1 MKFFKRS
8 KSNSVEKTS
17 FQQMI
22 LEQLDIQKQN
32 NKNKKNFNL
41 NLTCHTKINSK

>member
-22 LEQLDIQKQN
+22 LEQLDKAKQQKQKELQPKPHMSH
-32 NKNKKNFNL
+32 KN
-41 NLTCHTKINSK
+41 